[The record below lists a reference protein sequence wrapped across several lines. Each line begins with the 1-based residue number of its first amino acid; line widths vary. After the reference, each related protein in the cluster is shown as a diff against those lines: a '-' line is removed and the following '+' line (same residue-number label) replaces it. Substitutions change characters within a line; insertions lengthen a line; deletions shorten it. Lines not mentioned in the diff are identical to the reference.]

1 MRERWLSKRAVLFH
15 LMLAVFVPGCWIA
28 MWWQVHVALSG
39 NVLAWAYSVEWPVFS
54 VLAVAGWWQLIHEDP
69 AEVEARRVERR
80 RRASN
85 EPAVIDGPLAAGL
98 PVPAQTE
105 LIEPGEPAL
114 SSAHLAYNAR
124 LAALASAGRRKT
136 WRNPQG
142 TPEGSWGDAPQARR
156 A

>member
-1 MRERWLSKRAVLFH
+1 MHERWLSGRAVLFH
-15 LMLAVFVPGCWIA
+15 LVLAVFVPGCWVA

-39 NVLAWAYSVEWPVFS
+39 NALAWAYSVEWPVFS

-80 RRASN
+80 RRAGT
-85 EPAVIDGPLAAGL
+85 EPSAVSAELLAGPSPMPL
-98 PVPAQTE
+98 PASTTE
-105 LIEPGEPAL
+105 GAETADLPL
-114 SSAHLAYNAR
+114 SPAHLAYNAHLST
-124 LAALASAGRRKT
+124 LAAAGRRKT

-142 TPEGSWGDAPQARR
+142 FPEARR